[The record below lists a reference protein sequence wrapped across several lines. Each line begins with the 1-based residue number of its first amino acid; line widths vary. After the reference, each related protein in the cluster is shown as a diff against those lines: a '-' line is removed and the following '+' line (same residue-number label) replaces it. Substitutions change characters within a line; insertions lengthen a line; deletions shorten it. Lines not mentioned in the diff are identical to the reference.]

1 MNIGAGIQ
9 TVTILCA
16 PYPYTSITYW
26 HRANPG
32 PCYHVHWQTNHEMYW
47 TDKQTNWDRNDRLY
61 YMICFHR
68 QKYSAVV
75 IAKYY
80 SWMRFGAV
88 LKLPHKHD
96 DGPGS
101 SQYTA
106 ACCSHFRKM
115 RKVKGKNMCTTTPM
129 NHWRRQKIIKN
140 VIEMTAARSQD
151 WYLL

>member
-9 TVTILCA
+9 TVTTSVHLILTQA
-16 PYPYTSITYW
+16 LLTNNAQTWDHANAS
-26 HRANPG
+26 RALTNKSWNVSNG
-32 PCYHVHWQTNHEMYW
+32 QTN
-47 TDKQTNWDRNDRLY
+47 KL
-61 YMICFHR
+61 ICFHR
-68 QKYSAVV
+68 QKYSAACV

-96 DGPGS
+96 DGPS
-101 SQYTA
+101 SSLYTA

-140 VIEMTAARSQD
+140 VIEMTAARRQD